1 MNHSSIVKDNF
12 IKYVNQIILNNKVS
26 HAYLIEIGSNDDL
39 FYVYQFIKMIL
50 CNLTYDELKN
60 SNNPIISLIDK
71 HSYPDLFIIEPD
83 GDMIKKNQLL
93 SLQKEFSNKSL
104 IDSKRI
110 YIINGADKLNKFASN
125 TMLKF
130 LEEPEDDIIAF
141 LLTDNRYHV
150 LDTILSR
157 CQILTLKDNNIIDSF
172 DEFDLEL
179 LKSVLNPKMFY
190 LNYNHFINDIICDKN
205 ISKNKFLLIENFIV
219 LYLNYKFNVNK
230 EIDSRLI
237 NIFDSYDDKYLYKC
251 ISVIE
256 QELPKLN
263 LNVNYKLWLDSLFS
277 KLIIGG

>member
-71 HSYPDLFIIEPD
+71 HNYPDLFIIEPD

-104 IDSKRI
+104 IGSKRI

-157 CQILTLKDNNIIDSF
+157 CQILTLNDNNIIDSF

>member
-104 IDSKRI
+104 IGSKRI

>member
-71 HSYPDLFIIEPD
+71 HSYPDLFLIEPD

>member
-130 LEEPEDDIIAF
+130 LEDPEDDIIAF

>member
-71 HSYPDLFIIEPD
+71 HSYPDLFLIEPD

-230 EIDSRLI
+230 EIDSRLV

>member
-104 IDSKRI
+104 IGSKRI

-157 CQILTLKDNNIIDSF
+157 CQILTLNDNNIIDSF

>member
-50 CNLTYDELKN
+50 CNITYDELKN

-104 IDSKRI
+104 IGSKRI

>member
-71 HSYPDLFIIEPD
+71 HSYPDLFLIEPD

-104 IDSKRI
+104 IGSKRI

>member
-71 HSYPDLFIIEPD
+71 HNYPDLFIIEPD

-104 IDSKRI
+104 IGSKRI

-157 CQILTLKDNNIIDSF
+157 CQILTLNDNNIIDYF